1 LVSFLQSCSNNS
13 ANRLY
18 VHEKVYD
25 EFAEL
30 LKARIAQFKLGFG
43 LDPSTTQGPLVNA
56 AAVQKVL
63 EHVNDAKSKGA
74 QVIIGGKAPEHLDGF
89 FFEPTILTGVT
100 KQMVVS
106 NDETFGPLAPLFKFS
121 SEAEVIEMANDTE
134 YGLAGYFFSRDFN
147 RIWKVAAALECGMVG
162 VNTGR
167 ISAPESPFGGVKE
180 SGVGR
185 EGSKYGI
192 AEYQNIKAIIVGNLD
207 P

>member
-1 LVSFLQSCSNNS
+1 M
-13 ANRLY
+13 
-18 VHEKVYD
+18 
-25 EFAEL
+25 
-30 LKARIAQFKLGFG
+30 
-43 LDPSTTQGPLVNA
+43 
-56 AAVQKVL
+56 L

-74 QVIIGGKAPEHLDGF
+74 QVIIGGKAPEHLKGY

-147 RIWKVAAALECGMVG
+147 RIWKVATALECGMVG

-207 P
+207 Q